1 VVEELC
7 GFLDFSHSVG
17 MLLFSNTAGKSA
29 QPALSSMGQ
38 GKFHCWSV
46 RVGEGSDILTQH
58 CYSAAALL
66 LATKVVSIVAEATV
80 ASMTLFLYTT
90 TKTALDDLSF
100 MGSSGGQLLAAVS
113 RAFQGL
119 PICEINQTQAKAT
132 SQNFSSNAHQI

>member
-7 GFLDFSHSVG
+7 GFLDFSHSMG
-17 MLLFSNTAGKSA
+17 MLSASNTAGKSA
-29 QPALSSMGQ
+29 QPALSSMDQ

-80 ASMTLFLYTT
+80 ALEASCWQQLVGPSRGCLFAKSIKHKQKQPSKISAAMH
-90 TKTALDDLSF
+90 TKSNENFYKLRMLQLCLS
-100 MGSSGGQLLAAVS
+100 L
-113 RAFQGL
+113 
-119 PICEINQTQAKAT
+119 
-132 SQNFSSNAHQI
+132 QNKNK

>member
-7 GFLDFSHSVG
+7 GFLDFSHSVD
-17 MLLFSNTAGKSA
+17 MLSASNTSGKSA

-66 LATKVVSIVAEATV
+66 LATKVVSTVAEATI
-80 ASMTLFLYTT
+80 ASTTLFLCTT
-90 TKTALDDLSF
+90 TKIALDNL
-100 MGSSGGQLLAAVS
+100 MGSSRGQLLAAVS
-113 RAFQGL
+113 RAFQGM
-119 PICEINQTQAKAT
+119 PICEINQTQAKAA
-132 SQNFSSNAHQI
+132 SQNFSSNGHQI

>member
-17 MLLFSNTAGKSA
+17 MLSASNTAGKSA

-38 GKFHCWSV
+38 GKFHCWL
-46 RVGEGSDILTQH
+46 VGEGSDILTQH

-80 ASMTLFLYTT
+80 ASTTLFLCIA
-90 TKTALDDLSF
+90 TKTTLDDLSF

-119 PICEINQTQAKAT
+119 PICEINQTQAKAA